1 MKIFNG
7 VVRHLS
13 GLFVV
18 MLLLYACGTVTTLE
32 VPDQKIVVKAVGPL
46 FEGVNTATASF
57 KFKDLLP
64 GNTDLSTIHSVK
76 IEQFKLVPLGEGNP
90 ENKGFTALLASP
102 NSSMQQFGFSTTS
115 KTDTLTFSLAE
126 NQDFLND
133 VLKDS
138 TQTIVLDFNL
148 AEDLY
153 DNMEFEAQI
162 QWNIQL
168 KK

>member
-1 MKIFNG
+1 MKIFKD

-18 MLLLYACGTVTTLE
+18 MLLLSACGTVTILE
-32 VPDQKIVVKAVGPL
+32 VPDQKITVKATGPL

-57 KFKDLLP
+57 NFKDLLP
-64 GNTDLSTIHSVK
+64 EDTDLSTIHSAK
-76 IEQFKLVPLGEGNP
+76 IELFKLVALGDGNP
-90 ENKGFTALLASP
+90 ENKGFTALIASP

-115 KTDTLTFSLAE
+115 NTDTLNFSLAE

-138 TQTIVLDFNL
+138 TQTLVLDFSL

-162 QWNIQL
+162 QWNVQL